1 MAIQKP
7 RTRLSN
13 FRVSEEEYDQLRQAS
28 EKSGARSLSDFARS
42 AILHSFHGN
51 GNGGSAAIDDIDR
64 KVVEMQDVLSQV
76 LRQLHPA
83 VIAKS
88 EHA

>member
-7 RTRLSN
+7 RTRLIN
-13 FRVSEEEYDQLRQAS
+13 FRVSEDEYDQLRQAS

-42 AILHSFHGN
+42 AILHSFDGN
-51 GNGGSAAIDDIDR
+51 GHSAAIDDIDR
-64 KVVEMQDVLSQV
+64 KVVEMQESLSQV

-83 VIAKS
+83 VMAKS

>member
-7 RTRLSN
+7 RTRLIN
-13 FRVSEEEYDQLRQAS
+13 FRVSEEEYDQLRSAS

-42 AILHSFHGN
+42 AILQTFDGDAQSLAPAIN
-51 GNGGSAAIDDIDR
+51 GIDR
-64 KVVEMQDVLSQV
+64 KVDEMQEKLGKLV
-76 LRQLHPA
+76 LRLG
-83 VIAKS
+83 INDMAKT